1 MIESLVFIKRTD
13 TKKREREDGDEI
25 GNMTRSGRCFKPDN
39 LRTDGDLVCGQGE
52 RKRQR
57 ERKREGKNGCFSQK
71 GMGVI
76 GHFTVLVGL
85 REGLRIVEA
94 AEQVAEGGCKGMGMK
109 G

>member
-1 MIESLVFIKRTD
+1 
-13 TKKREREDGDEI
+13 
-25 GNMTRSGRCFKPDN
+25 
-39 LRTDGDLVCGQGE
+39 
-52 RKRQR
+52 
-57 ERKREGKNGCFSQK
+57 
-71 GMGVI
+71 MGVI